1 MVKIDRVSVENF
13 KNIESADVT
22 FGNLNVLVGANGSG
36 KSNFLSLISFLD
48 TIINGSAETI
58 KVLFRTGFGRRFRH
72 FYTQENLNK
81 DGENNIKT
89 IGISIDFSNTTTNH
103 IYRYDIKICQIDP
116 TGKEVNFKIYSE
128 SLSYKLKTSKGKASS
143 VMVQENGKLTI
154 SKTISTNFV
163 DVQMTD
169 SSTSG
174 VKILDAL
181 LKTNPKL
188 NESYGHILASLNT
201 ILKAKTVYLSSHAM
215 KYFDSESPGSA
226 EGRLVKFNLEE
237 QIKEIYETEKWKE
250 FLQAVKNVTNIDDVV
265 VVKPSENQEKILKT
279 DSFVAY
285 FYSSRI
291 VFLEDLSDGEILL
304 IGLIC
309 QIITSTQDI
318 IFFEELENS
327 IHPKALESLID
338 LINSQHNDKQV
349 LISTHSATLLNMVKP
364 EDVFIS
370 VINDSSL
377 AEITMIPNVK
387 EMKRKLSKG
396 FINFGDL
403 FYQGDDDKFEDIF
416 E

>member
-1 MVKIDRVSVENF
+1 MVKIDRISVANF

-36 KSNFLSLISFLD
+36 KSNFLLLTSFLD
-48 TIINGSAETI
+48 VIINGSDEII
-58 KVLFRTGFGRRFRH
+58 KALFKSGFGRRFRY
-72 FYTQENLNK
+72 FYTQQNLHINR
-81 DGENNIKT
+81 ENNLKT
-89 IGISIDFSNTTTNH
+89 IEISIDFSNTITNYV
-103 IYRYDIKICQIDP
+103 YRYEIKISPISS
-116 TGKEVNFKIYSE
+116 ESEANFKIYSE

-143 VMVQENGKLTI
+143 IMTQTNGKLTI
-154 SKTISTNFV
+154 SKNISTNFV
-163 DVQMTD
+163 DAEMTD

-174 VKILDAL
+174 IKILDVL

-188 NESYGHILASLNT
+188 NESYGHILSSINT
-201 ILKAKTVYLSSHAM
+201 ILKTKTVYLSSHAM
-215 KYFDSESPGSA
+215 KYYDAESPGNG
-226 EGRLVKFNLEE
+226 EGRLVKFNLED
-237 QIKEIYETEKWKE
+237 QIKEIHRTEKWKG
-250 FLQAVKNVTNIDDVV
+250 FIQAVKNVTNIDSIVV
-265 VVKPSENQEKILKT
+265 VTPPENQEKIVKT
-279 DSFVAY
+279 ESFVAY
-285 FYSSRI
+285 FYNSRI

-338 LINSQHNDKQV
+338 LINSHHNDKQV

-364 EDVFIS
+364 ENVFIS

-377 AEITMIPNVK
+377 AEITMIPNIK

-403 FYQGDDDKFEDIF
+403 LYQGDDDKFEDIF